1 MAMYNKT
8 LGKFILD
15 GIPPAPRG
23 VPQIEVT
30 FDIDADGILHVS
42 AQDKATGREQSITIT
57 ASSGLSKEEVERM
70 VQESER
76 HRQEDQKRREEVEL
90 RNNTDSLIYQAEK
103 LLREQGEKIPA
114 DIKADVEEK
123 IGACRSAM
131 QGEDM
136 DELQRQ
142 NEALAQA
149 LQQVGSSMYEQPGAP
164 SGDEGEEPPPSGDED
179 VVEGEF
185 NEI

>member
-1 MAMYNKT
+1 
-8 LGKFILD
+8 
-15 GIPPAPRG
+15 
-23 VPQIEVT
+23 
-30 FDIDADGILHVS
+30 
-42 AQDKATGREQSITIT
+42 
-57 ASSGLSKEEVERM
+57 M

-76 HRQEDQKRREEVEL
+76 HRQEDEKRREEVEL

-103 LLREQGEKIPA
+103 LLRDQGDKIPA
-114 DIKADVEEK
+114 DVKGSVEEK
-123 IGACRSAM
+123 INACRSAM

-142 NEALAQA
+142 SQALAQA

-164 SGDEGEEPPPSGDED
+164 ASDEVDEPPPSGDED

-185 NEI
+185 SEI